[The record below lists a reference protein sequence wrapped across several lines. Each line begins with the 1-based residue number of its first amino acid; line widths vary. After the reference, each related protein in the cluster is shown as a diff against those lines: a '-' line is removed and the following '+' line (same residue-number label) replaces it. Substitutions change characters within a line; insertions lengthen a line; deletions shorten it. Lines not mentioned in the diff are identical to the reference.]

1 VAGAYNGDWS
11 SGSDIVKYI
20 DRERERFLYTNTTI
34 HPKMKPTL
42 RVMDQYGV
50 VELGWRN

>member
-1 VAGAYNGDWS
+1 VAGANNSDWL
-11 SGSDIVKYI
+11 SGCDIVKYI
-20 DRERERFLYTNTTI
+20 DREREISI